1 MEYTAS
7 VRVRGTLRR
16 GEIVNIKKEGD
27 RYRIML
33 FFRNLQQFYTFDS
46 DVLVYIYDKDSIR
59 IQFDKLLLIKE
70 LYPTDESPAE
80 SDDCCCSQ

>member
-16 GEIVNIKKEGD
+16 GEIVNIKKDGD

-33 FFRNLQQFYTFDS
+33 FFRNLQQFHTFDS
-46 DVLVYIYDKDSIR
+46 DLLMYIYDKDSIR
-59 IQFDKLLLIKE
+59 IQFNKLLLNKE
-70 LYPTDESPAE
+70 LYPTDESPEE